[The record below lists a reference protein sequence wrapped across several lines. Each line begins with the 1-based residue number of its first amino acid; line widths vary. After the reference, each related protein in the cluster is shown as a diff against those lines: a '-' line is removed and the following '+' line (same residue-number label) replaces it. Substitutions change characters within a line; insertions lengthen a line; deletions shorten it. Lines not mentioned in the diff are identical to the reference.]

1 MILAFPNIDDSRPQG
16 TEYVSTIDDFER
28 ETRTWLKQCMLT
40 ITGYPNVD
48 TVAVKAWTNGTRPSN
63 LTNNYLLGFNTDTN
77 SLEVLNPSSAIVDH
91 ISLAQQVALI
101 VYPVGSYYETSD
113 ANFDPNTAWGGTWV
127 KDSEGKVL
135 VATGTGFSLGET
147 GGAKQ
152 VSIVENN
159 VPRHNHEGHTH
170 PHSHT
175 AGTLTVTGHF
185 GATNEMKERVG
196 GAFYYDSSW
205 SDPTYFCGL
214 PNGTEAG
221 YLGKMI
227 RFDSSRSGGFTGN
240 TSQDSTE
247 ATGGYFGKNP
257 VDPLQTMPP
266 YVVVVRWHRTA

>member
-16 TEYVSTIDDFER
+16 TEYVSTIDNFER

-63 LTNNYLLGFNTDTN
+63 LTDNYLLGFNTDTN

-91 ISLAQQVALI
+91 ISLAQQVALV

-113 ANFDPNTAWGGTWV
+113 TNFNPNTAWGGTWV

-152 VSIVENN
+152 VSLVENN
-159 VPRHNHEGHTH
+159 IPRHNHEHTH
-170 PHSHT
+170 PHSH
-175 AGTLTVTGHF
+175 GRGNMNITGYF
-185 GATNEMKERVG
+185 GASIAMAQRHDSQQVFNMDAGFLPDVSVYAVG
-196 GAFYYDSSW
+196 
-205 SDPTYFCGL
+205 
-214 PNGTEAG
+214 GTEAQPQAG
-221 YLGKMI
+221 RQIL
-227 RFDSSRSGGFTGN
+227 FNASNNWTGQ
-240 TSQDSTE
+240 TSTDST
-247 ATGGYFGKNP
+247 AADGGYFGANP
-257 VDPLQTMPP
+257 VVGHENMPP
-266 YVVVVRWHRTA
+266 YVVVIRWHRTA